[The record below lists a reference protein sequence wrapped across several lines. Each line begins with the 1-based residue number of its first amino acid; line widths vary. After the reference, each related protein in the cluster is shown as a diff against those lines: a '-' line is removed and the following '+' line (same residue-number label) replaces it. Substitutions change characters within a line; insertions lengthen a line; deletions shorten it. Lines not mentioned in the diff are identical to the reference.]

1 LPGKESSDSATNIH
15 GRQVSAQPTPQGD
28 NVPAYTPTQIAQLRD
43 SSVSVQ
49 AGGVATAPTAGT
61 AIATATI
68 TTPGLYEVTVTYALG
83 AGTPVIGDVGNMNVK
98 QNTVAKTVLPVP
110 ISGNNAPVTLLLQC
124 AVNDTVSVTAVANA
138 TSGVGYT
145 AAIVARLL
153 APA

>member
-1 LPGKESSDSATNIH
+1 
-15 GRQVSAQPTPQGD
+15 VSAQPIPQGD
-28 NVPAYTPTQIAQLRD
+28 NVTAYTPTQVSQLRD
-43 SSVSVQ
+43 SSVSVN

-83 AGTPVIGDVGNMNVK
+83 AGTPVVGDVGNMSVK
-98 QNTVAKTVLPVP
+98 QGATAKVVLPVP
-110 ISGNNAPVTLLLQC
+110 ISGNNAPLVLLLQC
-124 AVNDTVSVTAVANA
+124 AVNDTISVTAVANA
-138 TSGVGYT
+138 TSGVAYT